1 MDLILGEYASKARC
15 RQEGTI
21 PLEFIT
27 YCQAVIGAMLTTRQ
41 TEVFGPASDPASE
54 VITPTFI
61 QAGEEG
67 DSVFLSFRC
76 ADTGVL

>member
-1 MDLILGEYASKARC
+1 MDLILGEYAPKARC
-15 RQEGTI
+15 RQEGEVPPDFT
-21 PLEFIT
+21 T

-54 VITPTFI
+54 IITPTFI
-61 QAGEEG
+61 KAGEE
-67 DSVFLSFRC
+67 DPKSLSFGC